1 MIHLIYEKNG
11 RSGLFSVA
19 ALYFLFCVYVF
30 GSAVGGV
37 LTIECA
43 TTFSIAETRLGFFA
57 ALIRC
62 FLYYGLII
70 FFGRTSFGLLAIP
83 LVLWLRGFIFAST
96 VASLFCLGEGRL
108 MQAALSCGLPALV
121 QLPALF
127 YLASIGFV
135 VAIKRMQRCA
145 LHVEDLRE
153 MKRAVLLAVS
163 AAVLSAAVSGLLN

>member
-1 MIHLIYEKNG
+1 
-11 RSGLFSVA
+11 
-19 ALYFLFCVYVF
+19 
-30 GSAVGGV
+30 
-37 LTIECA
+37 
-43 TTFSIAETRLGFFA
+43 
-57 ALIRC
+57 
-62 FLYYGLII
+62 
-70 FFGRTSFGLLAIP
+70 
-83 LVLWLRGFIFAST
+83 
-96 VASLFCLGEGRL
+96 